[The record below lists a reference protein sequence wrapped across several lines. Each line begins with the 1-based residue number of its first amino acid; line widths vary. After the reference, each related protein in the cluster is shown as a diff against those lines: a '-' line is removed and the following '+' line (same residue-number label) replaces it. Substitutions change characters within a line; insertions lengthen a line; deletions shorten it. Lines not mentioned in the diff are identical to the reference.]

1 MLKITTESGRVYFS
15 DPDNRRFMRT
25 GEGKAPG
32 QWFENNEW
40 ISANRISNPGVG
52 QHWRVEDIGS
62 WMDPDLW
69 LRTSRVV
76 SVEEVGEVG

>member
-25 GEGKAPG
+25 GAGKIPG

-40 ISANRISNPGVG
+40 ISANRISTPEVDEY
-52 QHWRVEDIGS
+52 WAVEDIGAS
-62 WMDPDLW
+62 AGSDQCL
-69 LRTSRVV
+69 LTRRVV
-76 SVEEVGEVG
+76 SVEEVDEVG